1 MSYPEDFIFG
11 GLKNVDLS
19 VEALR
24 INDDE
29 EMADDDL
36 WSGSDVESELDAFG
50 IDAADQ
56 WNDDPLPAA
65 TRQEIDQMF
74 EASVSP
80 LLSLPSTPIHKLQVH
95 LSEKEP
101 TDYILT
107 DRGPVW
113 DCVQPPDAAA
123 NHRKFRSRC
132 HPGSGR
138 WFVESATFRQ
148 WLNGDEMTLCIEG
161 PSGYGKSVLC
171 STLIDAACSY
181 LESRPQHG
189 LAYFYWNPEHLSP
202 RPGAALVASLLW
214 QLAAQEKKVQDII
227 PRVQVSDLR
236 DLDKILL
243 ECLKNALVH
252 FKHTYVFVDA
262 TDLDDSSRDAIYTAI
277 TNLQRMP
284 RISLLVT
291 SEERV
296 NAHEYLPSLLER
308 CWIVGLNAS
317 NEAHIMEL
325 YAVIKSGWYQGNQQT
340 MVAARIEAV
349 QPWFCWPHGTKFRTR
364 QELVNHMCTE
374 HLPDKKPYVLPVPE
388 NQGTVLTTATEHEE
402 RSHRIRHAEMH
413 PMLIRRRNNSS
424 SEHIKAVQ
432 S

>member
-1 MSYPEDFIFG
+1 LVNSDQPNARISRSPAGRSVSFTERIDPKVSYPEDFIFG

-24 INDDE
+24 INNDE

-50 IDAADQ
+50 IDGADQ

-74 EASVSP
+74 EASVSRP
-80 LLSLPSTPIHKLQVH
+80 LSLPSTPTHKLQVH
-95 LSEKEP
+95 LSDEP

-107 DRGPVW
+107 MRGPVW
-113 DCVQPPDAAA
+113 DSLQPPDAAA
-123 NHRKFRSRC
+123 DHRKFRSRC

-181 LESRPQHG
+181 LKSRPQHG
-189 LAYFYWNPEHLSP
+189 LAYFYWNSEDLSP
-202 RPGAALVASLLW
+202 LPGAALVASLLW
-214 QLAAQEKKVQDII
+214 QLAAQEKKVQDIL
-227 PRVQVSDLR
+227 PRVKLSDLR
-236 DLDKILL
+236 NPDKAL

-262 TDLDDSSRDAIYTAI
+262 TDFDDFSTDDFFRDGFLRDLDSRDAIYTAI
-277 TNLQRMP
+277 TNLQKMP
-284 RISLLVT
+284 CISLLVT
-291 SEERV
+291 SRERV
-296 NAHEYLPSLLER
+296 NAYKYLPSLLAR
-308 CWIVGLNAS
+308 CRVVGLDAS

-325 YAVIKSGWYQGNQQT
+325 YAVIKLGWYQGNQRT
-340 MVAARIEAV
+340 MVAAMIEEV
-349 QPWFCWPHGTKFRTR
+349 QPCFCGRHGTKFRTR
-364 QELVNHMCTE
+364 QELVSHICTE
-374 HLPDKKPYVLPVPE
+374 HLPAKRPYVLPVPE
-388 NQGTVLTTATEHEE
+388 N
-402 RSHRIRHAEMH
+402 
-413 PMLIRRRNNSS
+413 
-424 SEHIKAVQ
+424 
-432 S
+432 